1 VNIVIITD
9 LEGISGVDTMDMVS
23 EKGTPGHK
31 FALERLML
39 DTNAAIE
46 GLFEGGADKVYVIDG
61 HGGGNNFILELLDPR
76 AKQLIGGEAWGTWY
90 DLLKKGEIDACIGI
104 GLHAKPGTINGF
116 LDHAQSSK
124 SWYNYIVN
132 GRKSG
137 EIAQGAIFAGA
148 YDVPFIMVSGDEAAC
163 VEAREFLGDIECAVV
178 KYGVGRNKARL
189 VDSDEA
195 LNGIKEAARKSIGL
209 IGSIKPYK
217 PLMPLEIKI
226 EFYRTD
232 MCELRLEWDTNVERI
247 DARAVRK
254 IVHKIESYHDIL

>member
-9 LEGISGVDTMDMVS
+9 LEGISGVDTMEMVS
-23 EKGTPGHK
+23 EKGTPGHR

-39 DTNAAIE
+39 DTNAAVE
-46 GLFEGGADKVYVIDG
+46 GLFEGGANKVYVIDG
-61 HGGGNNFILELLDPR
+61 HGSGNNFIKDMLDPR
-76 AKQLIGGEAWGTWY
+76 ATQLSSGASGTWY
-90 DLLKKGEIDACIGI
+90 DLLKKGEIDACIEI
-104 GLHAKPGTINGF
+104 GLHAMPGTINGF
-116 LDHAQSSK
+116 LDHVQSSK

-178 KYGVGRNKARL
+178 KYGIGRNKARL
-189 VDSDEA
+189 VSLDEA
-195 LNGIKEAARKSIGL
+195 LNRIKEAARKSIKL
-209 IGSIKPYK
+209 IGSVKPYK

-226 EFYRTD
+226 EYYRTD
-232 MCELRLEWDTNVERI
+232 MCESRLEWDDKVERI

-254 IVHKIESYHDIL
+254 IVYKIENYHDIL